1 MKLSILVA
9 LPHYRPGWKAGGPT
23 RTIANLVEHLGD
35 EFSFRILTSDRD
47 YGDGRAFPGIEV
59 DRWQR
64 VGKAEVLS
72 MSPALRGVRAFAHAL
87 DATDYDVLYLNSF
100 FHPQFTLAPLLAYRL
115 GLARRRS
122 CVIAPRGEFASAAL
136 RLKQRKKAA
145 YFRTACA
152 IGLYTGLRW
161 QASSA
166 FEAEDI
172 QYHLCRI
179 ARDIAVV
186 ANLPPPVE
194 DDAAFTPQLT
204 GNREPLRLV
213 LLSRVS
219 RIKNIAFAIKAV
231 ASSPVPVHLDI
242 WGAVEDTGYWRE
254 CMAPTGDMPDH
265 ARVEYRGHAP
275 FDRVTE
281 ILASCDMLFL
291 PSQGENYGHV
301 IAESFSAGTPVLIST
316 RTPWRNLER
325 DGVGWVLPIDEGPAP
340 FHRAF
345 EEAQKRRNAEGGAWR
360 SRVKSYAARVL
371 LTQGTNTL
379 VGTSPESLI
388 SAAREI
394 IATGGKKGRL
404 PPLWDGRAGERVAEA
419 IGAYLEHS
427 YGRRAA

>member
-1 MKLSILVA
+1 MKPSILIA

-47 YGDGRAFPGIEV
+47 YGDDRAFPGIGV

-64 VGKAEVLS
+64 VGKAEVLY
-72 MSPALRGVRAFAHAL
+72 MSAARRDVRAFAHAL
-87 DATDYDVLYLNSF
+87 DKTAYDVLYLNSF
-100 FHPQFTLAPLLAYRL
+100 FHPQFTLAPLIAYRL
-115 GLARRRS
+115 RLARRRS

-152 IGLYTGLRW
+152 IGLYSGLRW

-166 FEAEDI
+166 FEADDI
-172 QYHLCRI
+172 KCHLSRI
-179 ARDIAVV
+179 AKDIAVV
-186 ANLPPPVE
+186 ANLPPPIE
-194 DDAAFTPQLT
+194 DESPLTSELT

-219 RIKNIAFAIKAV
+219 RMKNIAFAIKAV
-231 ASSPVPVHLDI
+231 TSSPAPVHLDI

-254 CMAPTGDMPDH
+254 CMALTAGMPDH
-265 ARVEYRGHAP
+265 VRVEYRGPAP
-275 FDRVTE
+275 FDRVTD
-281 ILASCDMLFL
+281 ILASYDMLFL

-301 IAESFSAGTPVLIST
+301 IAESFSAGTPVLISN

-325 DGVGWVLPIDEGPAP
+325 DGVGWDLPIDEGPAP

-345 EEAQKRRNAEGGAWR
+345 EEAQKRRNAEGCAWR

-371 LTQGTNTL
+371 LTPDMLQA
-379 VGTSPESLI
+379 S
-388 SAAREI
+388 R
-394 IATGGKKGRL
+394 RL
-404 PPLWDGRAGERVAEA
+404 FTFQSV
-419 IGAYLEHS
+419 
-427 YGRRAA
+427 